1 VRNSQ
6 LTGERGCSGALGGR
20 TISYLVVSS
29 STKNAIWGVSKI
41 LLSLSLQLSGGRRKA
56 VEAGI
61 KRAEGVVVGY
71 KKRDGDSD
79 GEELRKVIV

>member
-20 TISYLVVSS
+20 TISYLVVS